1 MSNQIE
7 AKRGFHSENIP
18 SSIPKSRCEG
28 ESPVIRSTDSQM
40 AGEKGPFTKIMAEV
54 SVQDGQ
60 LLKPCSA
67 KRKADEAAAGDG
79 DESHLNLKVRS
90 PKRKADEAAAGDGD
104 ESHLNLK
111 VRSPKRK
118 ADEAAAGD
126 GDESHLNLKVRSPK
140 RKADEAA
147 AGDGDESHLNLK
159 VRSPKR
165 KAEAAAT
172 GTTLGEEEAASEKP
186 SADAVAESEKALAAA
201 TKGDGPAPARKK
213 TRLPQ
218 EEVDRILA
226 RAVDTNQPPRFI
238 QVLRSKN
245 PSLLPSPEEET
256 DASKVALYA
265 TARMYYESRQSFAE
279 YQAWVLSQLHD
290 KGYVEVDD
298 EAIAARAELR
308 AYSDQ
313 ARKEAF

>member
-1 MSNQIE
+1 
-7 AKRGFHSENIP
+7 
-18 SSIPKSRCEG
+18 
-28 ESPVIRSTDSQM
+28 M

-79 DESHLNLKVRS
+79 D
-90 PKRKADEAAAGDGD
+90 D
-104 ESHLNLK
+104 
-111 VRSPKRK
+111 
-118 ADEAAAGD
+118 
-126 GDESHLNLKVRSPK
+126 
-140 RKADEAA
+140 
-147 AGDGDESHLNLK
+147 
-159 VRSPKR
+159 PKR

>member
-1 MSNQIE
+1 
-7 AKRGFHSENIP
+7 
-18 SSIPKSRCEG
+18 
-28 ESPVIRSTDSQM
+28 M
-40 AGEKGPFTKIMAEV
+40 AGEKGPFTKITAAV

-60 LLKPCSA
+60 FLKPCSA
-67 KRKADEAAAGDG
+67 
-79 DESHLNLKVRS
+79 
-90 PKRKADEAAAGDGD
+90 
-104 ESHLNLK
+104 
-111 VRSPKRK
+111 
-118 ADEAAAGD
+118 
-126 GDESHLNLKVRSPK
+126 K

-172 GTTLGEEEAASEKP
+172 GTTLGEEEFASEKP
-186 SADAVAESEKALAAA
+186 RAADAVAAASASAA
-201 TKGDGPAPARKK
+201 TKGDGAAPARKK

-226 RAVDTNQPPRFI
+226 RAVDTSHPPRFI
-238 QVLRSKN
+238 QALRSKN

-298 EAIAARAELR
+298 EAIAVRAELR
-308 AYSDQ
+308 AYSEQ
-313 ARKEAF
+313 ARKEALRDLTRSHSDQD

>member
-40 AGEKGPFTKIMAEV
+40 AGEKGPFTKIMAAV

-67 KRKADEAAAGDG
+67 KRKADEAAG
-79 DESHLNLKVRS
+79 
-90 PKRKADEAAAGDGD
+90 
-104 ESHLNLK
+104 
-111 VRSPKRK
+111 
-118 ADEAAAGD
+118 
-126 GDESHLNLKVRSPK
+126 
-140 RKADEAA
+140 
-147 AGDGDESHLNLK
+147 GDGDESHLNLK

-201 TKGDGPAPARKK
+201 TKGDGAAPARKK

-226 RAVDTNQPPRFI
+226 RAVDTSQPPRFI
-238 QVLRSKN
+238 EALRSKN

>member
-1 MSNQIE
+1 
-7 AKRGFHSENIP
+7 
-18 SSIPKSRCEG
+18 
-28 ESPVIRSTDSQM
+28 M
-40 AGEKGPFTKIMAEV
+40 AGEKGPFTKIMAAV

-67 KRKADEAAAGDG
+67 KRKADEAAAGEECG
-79 DESHLNLKVRS
+79 
-90 PKRKADEAAAGDGD
+90 PKRK
-104 ESHLNLK
+104 
-111 VRSPKRK
+111 V
-118 ADEAAAGD
+118 
-126 GDESHLNLKVRSPK
+126 
-140 RKADEAA
+140 
-147 AGDGDESHLNLK
+147 
-159 VRSPKR
+159 
-165 KAEAAAT
+165 EAAAT

-186 SADAVAESEKALAAA
+186 PAANAAAESEAASAAA

-226 RAVDTNQPPRFI
+226 RAVDTSQPPRFI
-238 QVLRSKN
+238 EALRSKN

>member
-1 MSNQIE
+1 
-7 AKRGFHSENIP
+7 
-18 SSIPKSRCEG
+18 
-28 ESPVIRSTDSQM
+28 M
-40 AGEKGPFTKIMAEV
+40 AGDKGPFIKIMAAV

-60 LLKPCSA
+60 SLKPCSA

-90 PKRKADEAAAGDGD
+90 PKRKADEAA
-104 ESHLNLK
+104 
-111 VRSPKRK
+111 
-118 ADEAAAGD
+118 
-126 GDESHLNLKVRSPK
+126 
-140 RKADEAA
+140 
-147 AGDGDESHLNLK
+147 
-159 VRSPKR
+159 
-165 KAEAAAT
+165 T
-172 GTTLGEEEAASEKP
+172 GTTSGEEEAASEKP
-186 SADAVAESEKALAAA
+186 SADAVAESEKASAASAA

-226 RAVDTNQPPRFI
+226 RAVDTSQPPRFI
-238 QVLRSKN
+238 EALRSKN

-298 EAIAARAELR
+298 EAIAVRAKLR
-308 AYSDQ
+308 AYSEQ

>member
-1 MSNQIE
+1 
-7 AKRGFHSENIP
+7 
-18 SSIPKSRCEG
+18 
-28 ESPVIRSTDSQM
+28 M
-40 AGEKGPFTKIMAEV
+40 AGDKGPFTKIMEAV

-60 LLKPCSA
+60 LLKLCSA
-67 KRKADEAAAGDG
+67 KRKADEAAAGEECG
-79 DESHLNLKVRS
+79 
-90 PKRKADEAAAGDGD
+90 PKRK
-104 ESHLNLK
+104 
-111 VRSPKRK
+111 V
-118 ADEAAAGD
+118 
-126 GDESHLNLKVRSPK
+126 
-140 RKADEAA
+140 
-147 AGDGDESHLNLK
+147 
-159 VRSPKR
+159 
-165 KAEAAAT
+165 EAAAT

-186 SADAVAESEKALAAA
+186 PAANAAAESEAASAA
-201 TKGDGPAPARKK
+201 TKGDGTAPARKK

-226 RAVDTNQPPRFI
+226 RAVDTSQPPRFI
-238 QVLRSKN
+238 EALRSKN

-298 EAIAARAELR
+298 EAIAVRAELR
-308 AYSDQ
+308 AYSEQ

>member
-1 MSNQIE
+1 
-7 AKRGFHSENIP
+7 
-18 SSIPKSRCEG
+18 
-28 ESPVIRSTDSQM
+28 M
-40 AGEKGPFTKIMAEV
+40 AGEKGPFTKIMAAV

-67 KRKADEAAAGDG
+67 KRKADEAAAGEECG
-79 DESHLNLKVRS
+79 
-90 PKRKADEAAAGDGD
+90 
-104 ESHLNLK
+104 
-111 VRSPKRK
+111 
-118 ADEAAAGD
+118 
-126 GDESHLNLKVRSPK
+126 
-140 RKADEAA
+140 
-147 AGDGDESHLNLK
+147 
-159 VRSPKR
+159 PKR

-172 GTTLGEEEAASEKP
+172 GATLGEEEAASEKP

-201 TKGDGPAPARKK
+201 TKGDGAATARKK

-226 RAVDTNQPPRFI
+226 RAVDTSHPPRFI
-238 QVLRSKN
+238 EALRSKN

-298 EAIAARAELR
+298 EAIAVRAELR
-308 AYSDQ
+308 AYSEQ
-313 ARKEAF
+313 ARKEVPTKTD